1 MLKELKFVHG
11 AVASKDYVPALNHFR
26 IENGRIEGYNGT
38 LALSTP
44 IDLAITAMPKGTS
57 FVKAVERLPEGHE
70 VALNLTLAGK
80 LSVKAG
86 NFRAYVECWPTDEAC
101 PRVVPAGEIYP
112 LPGGMLP
119 VMRKLSPIMGV
130 DASRPWACGILFRGQ
145 SAFATNNIIVLEHW
159 LPVVFPSPINLPAQ
173 AIKEMLRI
181 GEEPVAMQP
190 EAGAITFHYANGA
203 WLRTSLLAT
212 DWPDLSRVLDHP
224 CSAEAIHPGFF
235 EAVKRLD
242 AFIEKAG
249 RLYFREGVVA
259 TSPHEGDGALAELD
273 GFNFEGCYHLAQIA
287 RLEGLATTI
296 DLSRYPAPAL
306 FFGDML
312 RGAIVGMR
320 AA

>member
-26 IENGRIEGYNGT
+26 IADGRAEGYNGT

-44 IDLAITAMPKGTS
+44 IALDFKAMPKATA
-57 FVKAVERLPEGHE
+57 FVKAIERLPEGKE
-70 VALNLTLAGK
+70 VAMYLTKTGK

-86 NFRAYVECWPTDEAC
+86 NFLVHVDCWPDDDA
-101 PRVVPAGEIYP
+101 PRVAPAGEIYP

-119 VMRKLSPIMGV
+119 VMTKLAPIMGI

-181 GEEPVAMQP
+181 GEEPVSMQP

-212 DWPDLSRVLDHP
+212 DWPDLARVLDQGCTPVPVHP
-224 CSAEAIHPGFF
+224 EFF
-235 EAVKRLD
+235 DAVRRLD

-249 RLYFREGVVA
+249 RLYLRGDIVA
-259 TSPHEGDGALAELD
+259 TSPHDGEGALAELV
-273 GFNFEGCYHLAQIA
+273 GLNLEGCYHLAQMA
-287 RLEGLATTI
+287 RLEGLADTI

-306 FFGDML
+306 FFGGML

>member
-11 AVASKDYVPALNHFR
+11 AVARKDYVPALNHFR
-26 IENGRIEGYNGT
+26 IGAGRIEGFNGT
-38 LALSTP
+38 IALSSP
-44 IDLAITAMPKGTS
+44 IDLAITAMPKATS
-57 FVKAVERLPEGHE
+57 FVKAIERLPEGQE
-70 VALNLTLAGK
+70 VAMNLTKAGK
-80 LSVKAG
+80 LTVKAG
-86 NFRAYVECWPTDEAC
+86 NFKVHVECWPDGDAC
-101 PRVVPAGEIYP
+101 PRVAPAGETYA

-119 VMRKLSPIMGV
+119 VLSKLSPIMGI

-173 AIKEMLRI
+173 AIAEMLRI
-181 GEEPVAMQP
+181 GEEPVSMQP
-190 EAGAITFHYANGA
+190 EHNAITFHYASGA

-212 DWPDLSRVLDHP
+212 DWPDLSRVLDQECAPLPVH
-224 CSAEAIHPGFF
+224 SGLF

-249 RLYFREGVVA
+249 RLYFRGDVVA
-259 TSPHEGDGALAELD
+259 TSPNEGEGALAELP
-273 GFNFEGCYHLAQIA
+273 GLNVEGCYHLAQMA

-306 FFGDML
+306 FFGDMV

>member
-1 MLKELKFVHG
+1 MLKELKFVQG

-26 IENGRIEGYNGT
+26 IENGRVEGYNGD

-44 IDLAITAMPKGTS
+44 IDLDIRAMPKGTA
-57 FVKAVERLPEGHE
+57 FVKAIERLPEGQE
-70 VALNLTLAGK
+70 VAINLTQAGK

-86 NFRAYVECWPTDEAC
+86 NFKAFVECWPEGEAC
-101 PRVVPAGEIYP
+101 PRVAPAGEIYP
-112 LPGGMLP
+112 LPGGILP
-119 VMRKLSPIMGV
+119 IMERLAPIMGI

-159 LPVVFPSPINLPAQ
+159 LPVVFPSPINVPAQ
-173 AIKEMLRI
+173 AVKEMLRI
-181 GEEPVAMQP
+181 GEEPVSMQP

-212 DWPDLSRVLDHP
+212 DWPDLSRVLDQECTP
-224 CSAEAIHPGFF
+224 TPIHPGFF
-235 EAVKRLD
+235 EAVHRLD

-249 RLYFREGVVA
+249 RLFLRGDVVA
-259 TSPHEGDGALAELD
+259 TSAHDGEGALAELP
-273 GFNFEGCYHLAQIA
+273 GLNAEGCYHLAQMA
-287 RLEGLATTI
+287 KLEGLVETI
-296 DLSRYPAPAL
+296 DLTRHPSPAL
-306 FFGDML
+306 FFGGMM